1 MIECQHPSSMNLNYL
16 LIQKM
21 MVVTGSLSFTELM
34 FSLLLLRNKNANS
47 NFDVNYKEIKNINF
61 MFH

>member
-1 MIECQHPSSMNLNYL
+1 MNLNYL
-16 LIQKM
+16 LMQKR

-34 FSLLLLRNKNANS
+34 FSLLLLRNKNVDS
-47 NFDVNYKEIKNINF
+47 HFDVNYKEIKNINF

>member
-16 LIQKM
+16 LMQKM

-34 FSLLLLRNKNANS
+34 FGLLLLRNKNANS

>member
-1 MIECQHPSSMNLNYL
+1 MNLNYL
-16 LIQKM
+16 LMQKR

-34 FSLLLLRNKNANS
+34 FSLLLLRNKNADS
-47 NFDVNYKEIKNINF
+47 HFDVNYKEIKNINF

>member
-1 MIECQHPSSMNLNYL
+1 MNLIYL

-34 FSLLLLRNKNANS
+34 FSVLLLRNKNANS
-47 NFDVNYKEIKNINF
+47 HFDVNYKNII
-61 MFH
+61 M

>member
-1 MIECQHPSSMNLNYL
+1 MIECQHPSSMNLTYL

-21 MVVTGSLSFTELM
+21 MVVTGSSSFIELM

-47 NFDVNYKEIKNINF
+47 HFGVNYKEIKNINF